1 MKIAFNI
8 EYRFPILGSVK
19 GALFIDFGNI
29 WNVLDNVNDEKM
41 KFNGFRDLNEIAI
54 GSGFGI
60 RYDFDFFIFRLDTGF
75 KTYDPSLE
83 ASERWFK
90 NTSLRKAV
98 FNIGINYPF

>member
-19 GALFIDFGNI
+19 GALFIEFGNI

-41 KFNGFRDLNEIAI
+41 KFNSLRDLNEIAI
-54 GSGFGI
+54 GSGFGV

-75 KTYDPSLE
+75 KTYDP
-83 ASERWFK
+83 
-90 NTSLRKAV
+90 
-98 FNIGINYPF
+98 